1 MVNTINVLDNM
12 HIIAATMDGK
22 VVFIK
27 VAKPGA
33 AINLQMQKKQPTH

>member
-1 MVNTINVLDNM
+1 MVNTINVLDDM

-27 VAKPGA
+27 ATKPGT
-33 AINLQMQKKQPTH
+33 AINLQKQKEQPGQ